1 MLLNAL
7 MHSLTWYRVGYY
19 IHWLLLALRLSKLTK
34 YHNIIQAER
43 NLEGKERE
51 EQIVEKAVEM
61 AGATKMLIARVPK
74 KEMKRERK
82 RDKRV

>member
-1 MLLNAL
+1 M
-7 MHSLTWYRVGYY
+7 
-19 IHWLLLALRLSKLTK
+19 LALRLSKLTK

-61 AGATKMLIARVPK
+61 AGATKMLKARVPK
-74 KEMKRERK
+74 KRNEKRKKTRQESIIDNLEYRRK
-82 RDKRV
+82 ILFLT